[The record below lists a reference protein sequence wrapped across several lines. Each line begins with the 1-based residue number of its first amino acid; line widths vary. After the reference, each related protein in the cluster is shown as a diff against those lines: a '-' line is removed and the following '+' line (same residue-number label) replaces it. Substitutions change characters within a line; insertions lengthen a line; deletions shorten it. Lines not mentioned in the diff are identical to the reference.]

1 MDPGL
6 LPKISADSHVEE
18 PRFLWYDNLPDNMKA
33 SGPKGITPTEEGAW
47 ALVDHSKQT
56 PEKQALQERADERS
70 RLAALEPEGRIE
82 VMMSD
87 GISGECIFPTIGLY
101 VWEVQEPEI
110 QDACCQ
116 IYNDWIYDQLES
128 KSPRFRCAGLVPTGT
143 PEMAVKEIERI
154 GRLGLASA
162 MMPLVGTPEYND
174 PSWEPVWDALDSQGL
189 PVVMHQGTGHDMLWY
204 RGPGAAVANL
214 LATQSMAPRTVAL
227 LSTSGV
233 LERHPDLHFV
243 FVEVNASWL
252 AWTMD
257 TLDNYYRDF
266 QGYGWVRPI
275 LNDVPSV
282 SIARQVHATF
292 QEDPSAL
299 FSVERTGFRPLL
311 WGSDYPHEESTY
323 PHSRESVRRQFS
335 GLSEA
340 DARAVLGGTAA
351 ELFHFDQ
358 SLLEESIAENKQEAS
373 A

>member
-1 MDPGL
+1 MDPAA
-6 LPKISADSHVEE
+6 LPKISADSHVAE
-18 PRFLWYDNLPDNMKA
+18 PRFLWYDNLPAGMKER
-33 SGPKGITPTEEGAW
+33 GPKGIRPTEEGAW
-47 ALVDHSKQT
+47 EMVDHR
-56 PEKQALQERADERS
+56 EKSPGGERAGERN
-70 RLAALEPEGRIE
+70 RLAALEPKARIE

-101 VWEVQEPEI
+101 VWEVSDAAI

-128 KSPRFRCAGLVPTGT
+128 KSPRFRCAGLIPTST
-143 PEMAVKEIERI
+143 PEMAVREIERI
-154 GRLGLASA
+154 GRMGLAAA

-174 PSWEPVWDALDSQGL
+174 PSWEPVWDALETNRL
-189 PVVMHQGTGHDMLWY
+189 PVVMHQGTGHSMLWY

-214 LATQSMAPRTVAL
+214 LATQSMAPRAVGL

-233 LERHPDLHFV
+233 LERHPGLHFV

-266 QGYGWVRPI
+266 QNYGWVRPI
-275 LNDVPSV
+275 LNDPPSV

-292 QEDPSAL
+292 QDDPSAL
-299 FSVERTGFRPLL
+299 FGIERTGIRPLL

-323 PHSRESVRRQFS
+323 PNSREAVRRQFS
-335 GLSEA
+335 NLSEA
-340 DARAVLGGTAA
+340 DARAILGGTAA
-351 ELFHFDQ
+351 ELFRFDPVLLTE
-358 SLLEESIAENKQEAS
+358 SLV
-373 A
+373 

>member
-1 MDPGL
+1 MTTFDPGA

-18 PRFLWYDNLPDNMKA
+18 PRFLWYDNLPEGMRER
-33 SGPKGITPTEEGAW
+33 GPKGIRPTEEGAW
-47 ALVDHSKQT
+47 EVFDHQEET
-56 PEKQALQERADERS
+56 PEKQKIRERGEERS
-70 RLAALEPEGRIE
+70 RLAALSAETRLQ
-82 VMMSD
+82 VMAED

-101 VWEVQEPEI
+101 VWDVKSPQVI
-110 QDACCQ
+110 DACCQ

-128 KSPRFRCAGLVPTGT
+128 KSPRFRCAGLIPTAT
-143 PEMAVKEIERI
+143 PDMAVKEIERI
-154 GRLGLASA
+154 TRLGLGSA

-174 PSWEPVWDALDSQGL
+174 PSWEPVWDALDASGL

-214 LATQSMAPRTVAL
+214 LATQSMAPRAVGL

-257 TLDNYYRDF
+257 TLDNYYTAF

-275 LNDVPSV
+275 LNDLPSV
-282 SIARQVHATF
+282 SIGRQVHATF
-292 QEDPSAL
+292 QDDPSAL
-299 FSVERTGFRPLL
+299 YSVERTGFAPLL

-323 PHSRESVRRQFS
+323 PHSRETVRRLFS
-335 GLSEA
+335 ELTE
-340 DARAVLGGTAA
+340 DQARAVLGGTAA
-351 ELFHFDQ
+351 DLFDFDRA
-358 SLLEESIAENKQEAS
+358 LLQEVLV
-373 A
+373 